1 MLYLLGILIFAFG
14 LILSIGLHEIGHM
27 VPAKKFGVKVT
38 QYMIGFGPTVFS
50 RRKGETEYGLKALPL
65 GGYIRMI
72 GMVPPRKD
80 GKVSR
85 WPRRMGT
92 LIEDFRRTSRDEV
105 RAEDASRQFYLLS
118 VPKRVVIM
126 LGGPFMNLVIYLV
139 LMIVALTAIGI
150 QQPTNRVSAISEC
163 LVPASQAATIT
174 DCAGQ
179 PQSPAAIAGLQ
190 SGDRIVAVNGKSTD
204 NWDDTVAVIEKS
216 VGTPVTLRIVRDG
229 KEQTLTVTPE
239 ANQKKTYETNGDAKI
254 VTVGMIG
261 ISTTVEYQRVG
272 VLQVP
277 GQIASQLADG
287 ARRLAALPARIVDLF
302 GTVFEGKARDPE
314 GAIGVVGL
322 GRIGGEVASTDK
334 IDVLDK
340 IQLLLALL
348 ASLNLLLFLF
358 NLLPLLPL
366 DGGHI
371 AGALWE
377 GARRQIAKLRSR
389 PDPGHVDTAQMLPV
403 MYGVALILIFVS
415 LLTLYADIVSPVKL
429 F

>member
-38 QYMIGFGPTVFS
+38 QYMIGFGPTVWS
-50 RRKGETEYGLKALPL
+50 KRKGETEYGFKALPL

-105 RAEDASRQFYLLS
+105 RSEDASRQFYLLS

-139 LMIVALTAIGI
+139 LMIMALTAIGI

-163 LVPASQAATIT
+163 LVPASQAASIT
-174 DCAGQ
+174 SCDNQ

-190 SGDRIVAVNGKSTD
+190 SGDRIVAVNGTSTS
-204 NWDDTVAVIEKS
+204 NWDDTVAVIERS
-216 VGTPVTLRIVRDG
+216 VGTPVILRVLRDG
-229 KEQTLTVTPE
+229 AEQTITVTPE
-239 ANQKKTYETNGDAKI
+239 PNQKYVDGTSDKTK
-254 VTVGMIG
+254 TVGMIG

-287 ARRLAALPARIVDLF
+287 ARRLASLPARIVDLF

-340 IQLLLALL
+340 VQLLLGLL